1 VRCLTQA
8 VSADLLAAQ
17 GEPGSGVINV
27 LKADDVA
34 SVIIARSGPWL
45 DAMSLQKL
53 LYYVQA
59 WHLAITDEPLFEE
72 RIKAWKDGPV
82 VPQVWHAR
90 KNRETRRAIDQ
101 QVDGILLDDQTSDLI
116 NIVLTT
122 YGSMSGDELSALTH
136 AEDPWREARGD
147 LPSEAPCA
155 TEISHQS
162 MAQFYR
168 AHRRL
173 GGRTAS
179 DLAAVGIYLGSPVA
193 TGPVDVDEILGSLGD
208 EFSDPGHN
216 PWGSSNLDSGQQ
228 YSADGIRRERC
239 RAHAGA

>member
-1 VRCLTQA
+1 MLT
-8 VSADLLAAQ
+8 
-17 GEPGSGVINV
+17 
-27 LKADDVA
+27 ADDVA
-34 SVIIARSGPWL
+34 SVIIARSGPWI

-90 KNRETRRAIDQ
+90 KETESRRATDQ
-101 QVDGILLDDQTSDLI
+101 EIEGIVLDDETSDLI
-116 NIVLTT
+116 DLVLTT

-136 AEDPWREARGD
+136 VESPWQEARGD
-147 LPSEAPCA
+147 LPPDAPCS
-155 TEISHQS
+155 TEISSQS
-162 MAQFYR
+162 MARFYR

-173 GGRTAS
+173 GGRTAA
-179 DLAAVGIYLGSPVA
+179 DLAAVGIFLSAPA
-193 TGPVDVDEILGSLGD
+193 ADGPVNVDEILQSLGD
-208 EFSDPGHN
+208 LYANPGNN
-216 PWGSSNLDSGQQ
+216 PWGSSNLDSGQHFD
-228 YSADGIRRERC
+228 AEGIRRERR

>member
-1 VRCLTQA
+1 M
-8 VSADLLAAQ
+8 
-17 GEPGSGVINV
+17 INL
-27 LKADDVA
+27 LKANELA

-90 KNRETRRAIDQ
+90 KDGETRRAIDQ
-101 QVDGILLDDQTSDLI
+101 SVDGIALDDQTSDLVDM
-116 NIVLTT
+116 VLAT

-147 LPSEAPCA
+147 LPPEASCI
-155 TEISHQS
+155 TEVSHQS

-179 DLAAVGIYLGSPVA
+179 DLAAVGLYLGSPTVS
-193 TGPVDVDEILGSLGD
+193 GPVDVDAILGSLGD
-208 EFSDPGHN
+208 EYSDPGDN
-216 PWGSSNLDSGQQ
+216 PWGSSNLDSGEQ
-228 YSADGIRRERC
+228 YSAEGIRRERR